1 MPFNLLEDESL
12 APLLAASIEIEPAE
26 AVCRELG
33 PAVPAGVA
41 RGLESLG
48 IGSLYS
54 HQRQS
59 LDAVAAG
66 KNVVVATPAASGKSL
81 CYILPVIADLHRDP
95 DGAAIFLFPTKA
107 LSRDQEKT
115 IAALLEASGTGAPVV
130 TYDGDTPKQ
139 SRKYL
144 RRGRGIVI
152 TNPDMLHASLLPRH
166 TAWAGLFSS
175 LKYIV
180 IDEIHQYRGVFGCHV
195 ANVLRRLRRIL
206 NFYGADP
213 VWIAASAT
221 IGNPLE
227 IARSLTGLDFELIG
241 RSTAPSP
248 GRVLQI
254 FNTPLLSRLTGLRQS
269 YLRLTSKI
277 SASLIRGGLQTIVF
291 ANSRSGVE
299 MLVRHIKSDLK
310 ETEAGKG
317 SGGEDNE
324 AVKGYRGGYLPGLRR
339 SIEKELKSGQLRC
352 VVATSAL
359 ELGIDIGRLDAVVMA
374 GYPGTISGLWQRV
387 GRVGRRRR
395 KGIAVLVASGSPLDQ
410 FLVNHA
416 DYITRANPESCYIN
430 PDNLEIMI
438 PHLRCALSE
447 VPFEVGESFA
457 RMESSEMREILD
469 FFVSEGSAN
478 LSGEKYYWIAGGS
491 PSRDVS
497 LRTSGSR
504 RMRMMET
511 REGRLIE
518 EIEETRVLGSLHPGA
533 VYQHAGEQYEV
544 TGIDFENLVVDVR
557 EIAADYYTEPIIEDR
572 LSIID
577 EFDTREAGGATACL
591 GEIRL
596 TRKVTG
602 YKCIR
607 FATNEVV
614 SAHEADM
621 PQQQMEACA
630 LWLKARGDLLLPDGL
645 AGRAAAES
653 IEEALSSKHPATLL
667 MDGLGGLGYLM
678 CRIAALRL
686 MCDPRDLGSSTAC
699 DLAGCAGSEDGR
711 EQALGYLYIYEAYQG
726 GVGIAKGF
734 YEAFTDIAGD
744 CLEAA
749 LGCNCLAGCPACVG
763 PPGGKSDLR
772 KLSSIIL
779 LNAIIKCNV
788 VRPVTGRRGGA

>member
-1 MPFNLLEDESL
+1 MPFNPLEDETL
-12 APLLAASIEIEPAE
+12 APLLAASIEIEPAR
-26 AVCRELG
+26 AVRREFG
-33 PAVPAGVA
+33 PSVPAGVA
-41 RGLESLG
+41 RGLESMG

-81 CYILPVIADLHRDP
+81 CYILPVIADLHEDP

-115 IAALLEASGTGAPVV
+115 IATLLEASGTRAPVV
-130 TYDGDTPKQ
+130 TYDGDTPKE

-144 RRGRGIVI
+144 RSGRGIVI
-152 TNPDMLHASLLPRH
+152 TNPDMLHASFLPRH

-206 NFYGADP
+206 EFYGADP

-227 IARSLTGLDFELIG
+227 IARSLTGKDFELIEK
-241 RSTAPSP
+241 STAPSP

-254 FNTPLLSRLTGLRQS
+254 FNTPLINRLSGLRQS

-291 ANSRSGVE
+291 ANSRSSVE

-310 ETEAGKG
+310 EAGAGKG
-317 SGGEDNE
+317 PGEEGDGND

-339 SIEKELKSGQLRC
+339 SIEEELKSGQLRC

-387 GRVGRRRR
+387 GRVGRRRK

-447 VPFEVGESFA
+447 VPFEIGEGFA
-457 RMESSEMREILD
+457 RMESDEMREILD
-469 FFVSEGSAN
+469 FFVAEGSAN
-478 LSGEKYYWIAGGS
+478 LSGEKYYWIAVGS
-491 PSRDVS
+491 PWRDVS

-504 RMRMMET
+504 RLRMLEAQ
-511 REGRLIE
+511 EGRLIE

-533 VYQHAGEQYEV
+533 IYQHAGAQYEV

-557 EIAADYYTEPIIEDR
+557 EIAADYYTEPILEDR
-572 LSIID
+572 LTIID

-602 YKCIR
+602 YTCIK
-607 FATNEVV
+607 FATNEVI

-630 LWLKARGDLLLPDGL
+630 LWLKARGDLLRPDDL
-645 AGRAAAES
+645 ADRLDTGAIEAAAGS
-653 IEEALSSKHPATLL
+653 IVEALNTKHPATLL
-667 MDGLGGLGYLM
+667 MDGMGGLGYLM

-686 MCDPRDLGSSTAC
+686 MCDPRDLGASTAC
-699 DLAGCAGSEDGR
+699 DLAGCAGSENGR
-711 EQALGYLYIYEAYQG
+711 EQALGYLYFYEAYQG

-734 YEAFTDIAGD
+734 YETFVDIAKD

-749 LGCNCLAGCPACVG
+749 SGCNCLAGCPACVG
-763 PPGGKSDLR
+763 PPEGKSDLR
-772 KLSSIIL
+772 KLASIIL
-779 LNAIIKCNV
+779 LDAII
-788 VRPVTGRRGGA
+788 R